1 MIAPARK
8 EAAVGEQ
15 PIKADNRAGAPQSA
29 SKRAIRKTA
38 RQPEDNKMSQS
49 KTPQEVVAQTKEA
62 AEDTVTEAKKAV
74 ETKVEE
80 ATAAE
85 QEAASDVKSAAGG
98 AEPGVDV
105 KTVAQDAGTQIEKAP
120 GTKPVRERVSKVAD
134 QLGSNEMSQKAMRR
148 VRASAHE
155 ASEQMK
161 QGAHDLEKK
170 RLVVATHKVFLA
182 AVGAAALAQDEIEDL
197 ANRLVERGSIAEAD
211 GRRMVNEVLK
221 RRRTQ
226 MAKATGR
233 AQEVAT
239 GMRDNLSEGPK
250 RLADD
255 MEQRIEGVL
264 ARMNVPTK
272 DEIETLTSKVT
283 ALTRK
288 VDELKKT
295 E

>member
-1 MIAPARK
+1 
-8 EAAVGEQ
+8 
-15 PIKADNRAGAPQSA
+15 
-29 SKRAIRKTA
+29 
-38 RQPEDNKMSQS
+38 MSQS

-80 ATAAE
+80 ATAAA

-98 AEPGVDV
+98 AEPDV
-105 KTVAQDAGTQIEKAP
+105 NVKKAVKDAGAQVEKLP
-120 GTKPVRERVSKVAD
+120 GAQQVQEAASKAAD
-134 QLGSNEMSQKAMRR
+134 QPGSNDLSQKAMRR
-148 VRASAHE
+148 VRASAHA
-155 ASEQMK
+155 ASEQVK
-161 QGAHDLEKK
+161 QGAQELEKK
-170 RLVVATHKVFLA
+170 RLVVATHKVLLA

-211 GRRMVNEVLK
+211 GRRMVNDVLK
-221 RRRTQ
+221 RRRKQ